1 MDTDGTD
8 EKILEALKQ
17 DSRISYTDLAK
28 DLDLS
33 DVAVKKRIDK
43 LTSGKVIKNFT
54 INLDYKQINKPVHA
68 FILVKCVPSDA
79 EKFREFVK
87 ENTEIIRV
95 LPSIG
100 EYDYIIEAATKDVE
114 SLRKLAEE
122 NLGNVRGVLQVRT
135 LLVV

>member
-1 MDTDGTD
+1 MDTDATD
-8 EKILEALKQ
+8 DKILEALKR

-28 DLDLS
+28 ELDLS

-54 INLDYKQINKPVHA
+54 INLDYKQVNKPVHA
-68 FILVKCVPSDA
+68 FVLVKCVPSDA
-79 EKFREFVK
+79 EKFKDAVK
-87 ENTEIIRV
+87 ESSEIIRV
-95 LPSIG
+95 MPTIG
-100 EYDYIIEAATKDVE
+100 EFDYMIEAATKDVE

-135 LLVV
+135 LLVA